1 MQRILRKNNCL
12 RNHHRVLSERSYLW
26 AGLKLARFALWKM
39 LLSKA
44 NPLEERFE
52 GKGYLG
58 DVAQW
63 VLFSACKS
71 KGNQLSK
78 QLPFWN
84 GFLYSFLNMYSSLSS
99 YWCVQ
104 PTNLRLREAIGA
116 LPGFSQLLP
125 GKGWAPSPPHLYLKP
140 KFFWKRRWGEGGKV
154 LTNSSCFFT
163 PILSS
168 QMYPDLT
175 NTQTCLSPPWGVWWH
190 CWKCLSINGCGLS
203 CL

>member
-39 LLSKA
+39 PLSKA

-52 GKGYLG
+52 GKGYLR

-104 PTNLRLREAIGA
+104 PTNLRLREEICPP
-116 LPGFSQLLP
+116 PGFSQLLP
-125 GKGWAPSPPHLYLKP
+125 GEGWGSCSIMFCLFKTRYLYI
-140 KFFWKRRWGEGGKV
+140 FF
-154 LTNSSCFFT
+154 F
-163 PILSS
+163 
-168 QMYPDLT
+168 
-175 NTQTCLSPPWGVWWH
+175 
-190 CWKCLSINGCGLS
+190 
-203 CL
+203 